1 MEYFPIKGNVPRKKR
16 VFYEFSIL
24 SLLSLCLG
32 GYRKQGKRVKKRLSF
47 GDKTVE
53 IFNIF
58 IRRISPRLLLNLHSQ
73 FRHYQYL
80 WTNFYRFPMTVE
92 KNLKERIKELTCLYE
107 VSSIIVNNDYK
118 ELDKTLYSITLSL
131 RKSLQYSKHATVEIS
146 SEPFH
151 LISAALPKKTVFI
164 ENHITIFNEP
174 KGYIKIHYPA
184 DKYTK
189 KDFLKEEKKL
199 LKNVAINVGDL
210 LERAAIRE
218 NEAIVKRKMEHADR
232 LSILGEITAGIAHE
246 LNTPLANILGF
257 AELLKSKEP
266 EDTQTGKDLDKIINS
281 AIFSREVVKKLMF
294 FACEM
299 PQNLGQTDI
308 VPVIKEAM
316 NLLDPTFKKNEVRY
330 TVHLPEHEVF
340 LKADTIQLTQVIFNL
355 VLNAIYF
362 SPKDGMITIAL
373 EETKRNII
381 LKISDQ
387 GPGISEENV
396 QKIFQPFF
404 TTKTVGDGSG
414 LGLSVVHGI
423 IRSHRGTIDYQSN
436 SPTGAIFIITFP
448 KQ

>member
-1 MEYFPIKGNVPRKKR
+1 
-16 VFYEFSIL
+16 
-24 SLLSLCLG
+24 
-32 GYRKQGKRVKKRLSF
+32 
-47 GDKTVE
+47 
-53 IFNIF
+53 
-58 IRRISPRLLLNLHSQ
+58 
-73 FRHYQYL
+73 
-80 WTNFYRFPMTVE
+80 MTLE

-118 ELDKTLYSITLSL
+118 ELDKTLYSIALSL
-131 RKSLQYSKHATVEIS
+131 RKSVQYNKNAVVEIS
-146 SEPFH
+146 AQPFH
-151 LISAALPKKTVFI
+151 LISSALPPKSVFI
-164 ENHITIFNEP
+164 ESIITIFNEG
-174 KGYIKIHYPA
+174 KGFIKIHYPA
-184 DKYTK
+184 DKFTK

-210 LERAAIRE
+210 LERVAIRE

-266 EDTQTGKDLDKIINS
+266 ENTQNSSDIDKIINS

-299 PQNLGQTDI
+299 PQNLAERDI
-308 VPVIKEAM
+308 IPIINEAI
-316 NLLDPTFKKNEVRY
+316 NLLDPTFKKNGLKYKVN
-330 TVHLPEHEVF
+330 LPKTPVL
-340 LKADTIQLTQVIFNL
+340 LKADTVQLTQVIFNL

-362 SPKDGMITIAL
+362 SPKNGLIKITL
-373 EETKRNII
+373 EETKKKVT
-381 LKISDQ
+381 LKISDE
-387 GPGISEENV
+387 GPGISAENV

-404 TTKTVGDGSG
+404 TTKSVGDGSG

-423 IRSHRGTIDYQSN
+423 IKSHRGTIDYQPN
-436 SPTGAIFIITFP
+436 IPTGATFIITFP

>member
-1 MEYFPIKGNVPRKKR
+1 
-16 VFYEFSIL
+16 
-24 SLLSLCLG
+24 
-32 GYRKQGKRVKKRLSF
+32 
-47 GDKTVE
+47 
-53 IFNIF
+53 
-58 IRRISPRLLLNLHSQ
+58 
-73 FRHYQYL
+73 
-80 WTNFYRFPMTVE
+80 MTIE

-118 ELDKTLYSITLSL
+118 ELDKTLFSIALSL
-131 RKSLQYSKHATVEIS
+131 RKALQFSKQATVEIN

-151 LISAALPKKTVFI
+151 LLSSTLPKKTVFI
-164 ENHITIFNEP
+164 ESYLTIFNEP

-184 DKYTK
+184 DKFTK

-210 LERAAIRE
+210 LERVAIRE

-257 AELLKSKEP
+257 AELLKSKQKES
-266 EDTQTGKDLDKIINS
+266 TQAGKDLDKIINS

-308 VPVIKEAM
+308 IPVINEAM
-316 NLLDPTFKKNEVRY
+316 NLLDPTFKKNEVKY
-330 TVHLPEHEVF
+330 KVFLPNSPVL

-362 SPKDGMITIAL
+362 SPKDGLIKIIL
-373 EETKRNII
+373 EETKKKIT
-381 LKISDQ
+381 LKISDE
-387 GPGISEENV
+387 GPGISTENV

-423 IRSHRGTIDYQSN
+423 IRSHRGTIDYQPN
-436 SPTGAIFIITFP
+436 IPKGATFIITFP